1 MLRGLSN
8 VSSYAADL
16 DAATD
21 WYTRVLGAPPYFVVP
36 GYREWRTGDD
46 EDELGLI
53 DAAYAPPGAA
63 DAPGRSVVS
72 WHVDDVHAEVER
84 LVGLGATL
92 RDPVTERGEG
102 FRTAV
107 VVDPFGN
114 ALGVM
119 ENPHW
124 RARHDG

>member
-8 VSSYAADL
+8 VSYYADDL
-16 DAATD
+16 DAAAA
-21 WYTRVLGAPPYFVVP
+21 WYTQVLREPPYFVRT

-46 EDELGLI
+46 QDELGLI

-63 DAPGRSVVS
+63 DAPGRQVVS
-72 WHVDDVHAEVER
+72 WHVDDLAAEVER
-84 LVGLGATL
+84 IVALGATL

-107 VVDPFGN
+107 LTDPFGN
-114 ALGVM
+114 ALGLM

-124 RARHDG
+124 RARHD

>member
-8 VSSYAADL
+8 VSYYADDL
-16 DAATD
+16 EAATA
-21 WYTRVLGAPPYFVVP
+21 WYTQVLGVAPYYEVT
-36 GYREWRTGDD
+36 GYREWRIGDD

-72 WHVDDVHAEVER
+72 WHVDDLEATVER

-107 VVDPFGN
+107 LLDPFGN
-114 ALGVM
+114 GLGVM

-124 RARHDG
+124 RARHE